1 MPDFDLS
8 ADEQAMYEV
17 IPKNGSTI
25 GNYKARQHLGWDEE
39 RYWSARDS
47 LVDRG
52 LIARGVGR
60 GGTLFRVS
68 EKHAEA
74 EVTVAVPLENPA
86 QAVQA
91 AVAAVQ
97 REDGLYEPLAKVVSG
112 AWARDR
118 RSQLLSLIHI

>member
-68 EKHAEA
+68 ETVSYTHLTLPTNR
-74 EVTVAVPLENPA
+74 EV
-86 QAVQA
+86 
-91 AVAAVQ
+91 
-97 REDGLYEPLAKVVSG
+97 
-112 AWARDR
+112 
-118 RSQLLSLIHI
+118 